1 MKCLYAF
8 GEEPVAKDKHV
19 LPWMQIFKINTKHFV
34 LHPNYYFLNGQ
45 NLPQTQYFVISKK
58 KDMNKEEKEYKEK
71 GIPDLPT
78 LGLGIL
84 LRSIIYLG
92 KGQTGKVILLESEKI
107 SPVTVI
113 RQC

>member
-1 MKCLYAF
+1 MYLLGCKSSKLTQNTLYM
-8 GEEPVAKDKHV
+8 HS
-19 LPWMQIFKINTKHFV
+19 
-34 LHPNYYFLNGQ
+34 NYYFLNGQ

-58 KDMNKEEKEYKEK
+58 KEMNKKEKEYKEK

-84 LRSIIYLG
+84 PCSIIYLG
-92 KGQTGKVILLESEKI
+92 KGQKGKVILLESEKI

>member
-1 MKCLYAF
+1 
-8 GEEPVAKDKHV
+8 
-19 LPWMQIFKINTKHFV
+19 
-34 LHPNYYFLNGQ
+34 
-45 NLPQTQYFVISKK
+45 
-58 KDMNKEEKEYKEK
+58 MNKEEKEYKEK

-92 KGQTGKVILLESEKI
+92 KGQKGKVILLESEKI